1 MTLHQTA
8 IQRTVFFVL
17 GTVAIGIVGS
27 WAWMSAPEITSIVVL
42 ATLFGACVLGYY
54 RVTLR
59 QLERE
64 AQEIQDRLRG

>member
-1 MTLHQTA
+1 MTLQQRA
-8 IQRTVFFVL
+8 IRSTVFFVL
-17 GTVAIGIVGS
+17 GTVTFGIVGS
-27 WAWMSAPEITSIVVL
+27 WAWVSAPEITSIIVV
-42 ATLFGACVLGYY
+42 ATLFCACAVGWY